1 MAEINLKKAILQY
14 SSPTIVLDELSI
26 INTNRDDGDP
36 RENDEKANNI
46 QKKYFGYQEP
56 LIKINTNTIKGLRY
70 FSLDLTD
77 FKPSIVFRFSTN
89 DEKFIFTSFPKDGD
103 IVSVYIR
110 ALGELFKPIRMD
122 FIITQV
128 VSPFSSTSST
138 LGNDKGKDQQTGKYQ
153 TYTIFAEVK
162 IPKIYKHISKNFKGT
177 SYQAL
182 QQIAGELSLGFAS
195 NVTKTKDEMNWLC
208 PNLDYETFIKN
219 VTRASWNGEEDYFD
233 CWIDQYYNI
242 NFVNLKKQFDNTNN
256 KTETLRMPYGVNE
269 TPDMLGGQEIKEI
282 EFPLMIT
289 NSTRFATSPLYI
301 RSFSLENNAG
311 RINNDLG
318 YFQKI
323 QFYDDKLVSDKPK
336 NKFVQ
341 YDIETITNKDIGKRS
356 TLYKGRIGEN
366 IYKEEIK
373 KTYVGT
379 TYFDNVHENY
389 HQAQVQNIIN
399 KNDNYKIL
407 LKVKNSKWTP
417 FLYRG
422 QNFPVVIEQ
431 ISSSSVAADTRDDL
445 DTSFSKTNSNE
456 GDKRVINAFLSGDY
470 VVLGFN
476 VEYTVKDG
484 MYQTMVLGK
493 KEWTMNPG
501 IASEAQTSWG
511 KNDNSDA
518 SDLSQNNKDFN
529 APV

>member
-1 MAEINLKKAILQY
+1 
-14 SSPTIVLDELSI
+14 
-26 INTNRDDGDP
+26 
-36 RENDEKANNI
+36 
-46 QKKYFGYQEP
+46 
-56 LIKINTNTIKGLRY
+56 
-70 FSLDLTD
+70 
-77 FKPSIVFRFSTN
+77 
-89 DEKFIFTSFPKDGD
+89 
-103 IVSVYIR
+103 
-110 ALGELFKPIRMD
+110 
-122 FIITQV
+122 
-128 VSPFSSTSST
+128 
-138 LGNDKGKDQQTGKYQ
+138 
-153 TYTIFAEVK
+153 
-162 IPKIYKHISKNFKGT
+162 
-177 SYQAL
+177 
-182 QQIAGELSLGFAS
+182 
-195 NVTKTKDEMNWLC
+195 
-208 PNLDYETFIKN
+208 
-219 VTRASWNGEEDYFD
+219 
-233 CWIDQYYNI
+233 
-242 NFVNLKKQFDNTNN
+242 
-256 KTETLRMPYGVNE
+256 
-269 TPDMLGGQEIKEI
+269 
-282 EFPLMIT
+282 
-289 NSTRFATSPLYI
+289 
-301 RSFSLENNAG
+301 LENNAG

-407 LKVKNSKWTP
+407 LKVKNAKWTP

-518 SDLSQNNKDFN
+518 NDLSENNKDFN
-529 APV
+529 RPS